1 MLSGIAS
8 RWFSVL
14 IFAQVPMFFGVV
26 MPWVFTFAHGL
37 VLSPVGFH
45 SSSFLLS
52 LHSTM
57 HGIEIVPLSR
67 VEICYYSLSETALGI
82 SFANKIQREVFRI

>member
-57 HGIEIVPLSR
+57 HGIEIVPLS
-67 VEICYYSLSETALGI
+67 SKNMLLLSVRN
-82 SFANKIQREVFRI
+82 SFGDFFCKQNTKGSI